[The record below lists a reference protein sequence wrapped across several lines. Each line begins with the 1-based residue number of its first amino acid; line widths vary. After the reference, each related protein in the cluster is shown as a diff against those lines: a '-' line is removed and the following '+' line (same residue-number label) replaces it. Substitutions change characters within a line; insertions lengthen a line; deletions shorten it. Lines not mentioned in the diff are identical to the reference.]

1 MKKFLSIFVALAMV
15 LSLFAGVGALTA
27 KAAITL
33 TATPSGA
40 TFTGGADIATAVHGL
55 ATVTLL
61 SPLTVTIDT
70 PAVETFSGV
79 NVSIQTRTI
88 AALAATTDT
97 GFAGTDGSTAVVV
110 VSSTANV
117 FVGDVI
123 RTDATTNGLF
133 TVASIIDAT
142 TMSVAITHHAVGTIT
157 GIFLD
162 ATEPNYAA
170 TTADPNVKAT
180 GSQTVTLSSPTG
192 NLHVG
197 DQVKVTM
204 ANTPAV
210 SATASVTIGGTV
222 SAGNIVTVTV
232 GGTPFSSTAFSTSTT
247 ATVASALAT
256 LMNASASYDATA
268 TGSVITIT
276 VTTAGVAGNVTTLAA
291 TVAEGGMTALTIHT
305 LGGLTSP
312 AYVENSKTIQLVA
325 VDQTGAVVT
334 AVWTFSGSS
343 VTGVAGGLVT
353 AHAAT
358 TEPSVIT
365 ATLGSLSTQFVVN
378 VIPVRTI
385 TSLAVT
391 PATANLAVSSSGR
404 QQFSAI
410 AVNAAYS
417 ALDYTTQVTWSDDL
431 RVASVSNAA
440 PTQGLLTYSSAESG
454 HVYALFIASGFSAMA
469 TVTISGTAGPVS
481 PTTEAATSVTS
492 TGATLNGTTSTPAPT
507 ESFFQYGTTSVGPW
521 TKVTASPAVTTA
533 NTAFTAT
540 LTGLTAGQV
549 YYFSAANTVAGVDNF
564 GSVLTFT
571 TTVGPV
577 SPTTAAVTSV
587 TSTGA
592 TLHGTTGTSAP
603 TASFFQ
609 YGTSSSGPWTTAA
622 ASPAVITASTAF
634 TATLTGLT
642 AGQLYYV
649 RAANTVAGVDNFGSV
664 LTFTT
669 TAAAAAAKKVIVLT
683 VGTNVVTV
691 DGKATSVDAA
701 PEIVNSLTFV
711 PIRFIAE
718 TFGATVEWLPESRG
732 ITITLGTTTIG
743 LQIGKATVVING
755 NTIALEA
762 APYIKNSRT
771 MVPLRVISESFGADV
786 VWDSTAHTIT
796 ISYMLP

>member
-1 MKKFLSIFVALAMV
+1 MKKFLSLFVALAMV
-15 LSLFAGVGALTA
+15 LSLFAGVGTRTA
-27 KAAITL
+27 KAAATL

-40 TFTGGADIATAVHGL
+40 TFTGGADIVTGVHGL

-70 PAVETFSGV
+70 PAVETFSGM
-79 NVSIQTRTI
+79 NVSIQTRTA

-97 GFAGTDGSTAVVV
+97 GFAGTDGSTAVVI

-123 RTDATTNGLF
+123 RTDAATNGLF

-142 TMSVAITHHAVGTIT
+142 TMSIAITHHAVGTIT

-170 TTADPNVKAT
+170 TTADPNFKAT

-204 ANTPAV
+204 VNTPAV
-210 SATASVTIGGTV
+210 SATASVAIGGTV
-222 SAGNIVTVTV
+222 TAGNVVTVTV
-232 GGTPFSSTAFSTSTT
+232 GATAYPYTALSTSTT
-247 ATVASALAT
+247 ATIASALAALINGT
-256 LMNASASYDATA
+256 TYGATA
-268 TGSVITIT
+268 TGSVTTIT
-276 VTTAGVAGNVTTLAA
+276 VTTPGVAGNATTLAA
-291 TVAEGGMTALTIHT
+291 TVAEGVTTALTIHT

-325 VDQTGAVVT
+325 VDRTGAVVSP
-334 AVWTFSGSS
+334 VWTFSGSS

-353 AHAAT
+353 AHAAAT
-358 TEPSVIT
+358 GPSVVA
-365 ATLGSLSTQFVVN
+365 ATLSGISAQFVVN
-378 VIPVRTI
+378 VIPAGTI

-391 PATANLAVSSSGR
+391 PATANLAVSSSGM

-410 AVNAAYS
+410 AVSAAYS
-417 ALDYTTQVTWSDDL
+417 ALDYTTQVTWLDDL
-431 RVASVSNAA
+431 GVASVSNAA

-454 HVYALFIASGFSAMA
+454 HVYALFIPSGFFGMA
-469 TVTISGTAGPVS
+469 TVTIGTAGSVS
-481 PTTEAATSVTS
+481 PTT
-492 TGATLNGTTSTPAPT
+492 G
-507 ESFFQYGTTSVGPW
+507 
-521 TKVTASPAVTTA
+521 
-533 NTAFTAT
+533 
-540 LTGLTAGQV
+540 
-549 YYFSAANTVAGVDNF
+549 
-564 GSVLTFT
+564 
-571 TTVGPV
+571 
-577 SPTTAAVTSV
+577 AVTSV

-609 YGTSSSGPWTTAA
+609 YGTTSVGPWTLATAD
-622 ASPAVITASTAF
+622 PAVATANTAF

-642 AGQLYYV
+642 AGQLYYF
-649 RAANTVAGVDNFGSV
+649 RAANTVAGVDTFGSVLTFTTTAGSVSPTTGAVTSVTSTGATLNGTTGTPAPTESFFQYGTTSVGPWTKVTASPAVITANTAFTATLTGLTAGQLYYFRAANTVAGVDTFGSV

-669 TAAAAAAKKVIVLT
+669 TAAAAAVKIVIVLT
-683 VGTNVVTV
+683 IRINIVTV
-691 DGKATSVDAA
+691 DGKATSIDAA
-701 PEIVNSLTFV
+701 PEIVNGSTFV

-718 TFGATVEWLPESRG
+718 TFGSTVEWLPESRG
-732 ITITLGTTTIG
+732 ITLGHPTIG

-771 MVPLRVISESFGADV
+771 MVPLRVISESFGGDV
-786 VWDSTAHTIT
+786 VWDATVGTIT

>member
-1 MKKFLSIFVALAMV
+1 
-15 LSLFAGVGALTA
+15 
-27 KAAITL
+27 
-33 TATPSGA
+33 
-40 TFTGGADIATAVHGL
+40 
-55 ATVTLL
+55 
-61 SPLTVTIDT
+61 
-70 PAVETFSGV
+70 
-79 NVSIQTRTI
+79 
-88 AALAATTDT
+88 
-97 GFAGTDGSTAVVV
+97 
-110 VSSTANV
+110 V

-123 RTDATTNGLF
+123 RTDGATNGLF
-133 TVASIIDAT
+133 TVASISNAT
-142 TMSVAITHHAVGTIT
+142 TMTVAITHHAVGAIT

-170 TTADPNVKAT
+170 TTADPNFKAT
-180 GSQTVTLSSPTG
+180 GSQTVTLTSPTG

-204 ANTPAV
+204 TNTPAV

-222 SAGNIVTVTV
+222 IAGNIVTVTV
-232 GGTPFSSTAFSTSTT
+232 GGTPFSSTALSTSTT
-247 ATVASALAT
+247 ATIASALAT
-256 LMNASASYDATA
+256 LMNASASYGATA

-276 VTTAGVAGNVTTLAA
+276 VTTPGVAGNATTLAA
-291 TVAEGGMTALTIHT
+291 TVAEGGVTALTIHT

-334 AVWTFSGSS
+334 PVWTFSGSS

-353 AHAAT
+353 AHATT

-365 ATLGSLSTQFVVN
+365 ATLGSLSAQFVVN
-378 VIPVRTI
+378 VIPARTI
-385 TSLAVT
+385 TSLVVT
-391 PATANLAVSSSGR
+391 PATANLAVPSSGT
-404 QQFSAI
+404 QQFGAI
-410 AVNAAYS
+410 AVSAAYS

-431 RVASVSNAA
+431 PVANVSNAA

-454 HVYALFIASGFSAMA
+454 HVYALFVTSGFSAMA
-469 TVTISGTAGPVS
+469 TVTIIGTTGVS
-481 PTTEAATSVTS
+481 LTTGAATSVTS
-492 TGATLNGTTSTPAPT
+492 TGATLHGTTGTSAPT

-521 TKVTASPAVTTA
+521 TKVTASPAVITA

-540 LTGLTAGQV
+540 LTGLTTGQL
-549 YYFSAANTVAGVDNF
+549 YYVRAANTVAGVDTF

-571 TTVGPV
+571 AGTVSLTTG
-577 SPTTAAVTSV
+577 AVTSV

-592 TLHGTTGTSAP
+592 TLNGTTGTSAP
-603 TASFFQ
+603 TESFFQ
-609 YGTSSSGPWTTAA
+609 YGTTSVGPWTKVT
-622 ASPAVITASTAF
+622 ASPAVAIANTAF

-669 TAAAAAAKKVIVLT
+669 GTVSPVSPTTGAVTSVTSTGATLHGTTGTPAPTASFFQYGTTSVGPWTKVTASPTVITANTAFTATLTGLTAGQLYYVRAANTVADVDTFGSVLTFTTTPAAVAVKIVIVLT

-718 TFGATVEWLPESRG
+718 TFGATVEWFPESRG

-786 VWDSTAHTIT
+786 VWNSTAHTIT

>member
-1 MKKFLSIFVALAMV
+1 
-15 LSLFAGVGALTA
+15 
-27 KAAITL
+27 
-33 TATPSGA
+33 
-40 TFTGGADIATAVHGL
+40 
-55 ATVTLL
+55 
-61 SPLTVTIDT
+61 
-70 PAVETFSGV
+70 
-79 NVSIQTRTI
+79 
-88 AALAATTDT
+88 
-97 GFAGTDGSTAVVV
+97 
-110 VSSTANV
+110 
-117 FVGDVI
+117 
-123 RTDATTNGLF
+123 
-133 TVASIIDAT
+133 
-142 TMSVAITHHAVGTIT
+142 
-157 GIFLD
+157 
-162 ATEPNYAA
+162 
-170 TTADPNVKAT
+170 
-180 GSQTVTLSSPTG
+180 
-192 NLHVG
+192 
-197 DQVKVTM
+197 
-204 ANTPAV
+204 
-210 SATASVTIGGTV
+210 
-222 SAGNIVTVTV
+222 
-232 GGTPFSSTAFSTSTT
+232 
-247 ATVASALAT
+247 
-256 LMNASASYDATA
+256 
-268 TGSVITIT
+268 
-276 VTTAGVAGNVTTLAA
+276 
-291 TVAEGGMTALTIHT
+291 MTALTIHT

-334 AVWTFSGSS
+334 PVWTFSGSS

-391 PATANLAVSSSGR
+391 PATANLAASSSGT
-404 QQFSAI
+404 QQFGAI
-410 AVNAAYS
+410 AVSAAYG

-431 RVASVSNAA
+431 RVASVSNTA
-440 PTQGLLTYSSAESG
+440 PAQGLLTYSLAESG
-454 HVYALFIASGFSAMA
+454 HVYALFVTSGFSAMA

-481 PTTEAATSVTS
+481 PTTGAVTSVTS

-540 LTGLTAGQV
+540 LTGL
-549 YYFSAANTVAGVDNF
+549 S
-564 GSVLTFT
+564 
-571 TTVGPV
+571 
-577 SPTTAAVTSV
+577 
-587 TSTGA
+587 
-592 TLHGTTGTSAP
+592 
-603 TASFFQ
+603 
-609 YGTSSSGPWTTAA
+609 
-622 ASPAVITASTAF
+622 
-634 TATLTGLT
+634 

-669 TAAAAAAKKVIVLT
+669 TAAGAAAKKVIVLT